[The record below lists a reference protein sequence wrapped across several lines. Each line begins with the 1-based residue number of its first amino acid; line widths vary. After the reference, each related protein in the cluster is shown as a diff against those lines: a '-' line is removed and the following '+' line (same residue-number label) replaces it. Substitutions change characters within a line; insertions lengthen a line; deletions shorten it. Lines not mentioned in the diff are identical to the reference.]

1 MTKKLNLTVALFLII
16 SLSLFGCS
24 KSNDN
29 NKTNKEDILNQL
41 NKVYSEKKYPE
52 SVSKYAEF
60 ISAGGDVKEFGK
72 LDELMLNFIK
82 EKFAKDKSWTTIG
95 DMNKDG
101 YAFGDLDN
109 DKIPEIYI
117 VPYNSK
123 GEKKSPVKVY
133 EYRKDKYQDLSDSVA
148 PSNTAFPGELVVGK
162 INDGTYGLIDNSAV
176 SKDSNIDVY
185 IMNKGKIE
193 RLINSTV
200 NGLKKYAQDIDGD
213 GILEIPQLND
223 DKKLTWYKFDKD
235 LKPIAVKE
243 EKINTSDNS
252 QVVTKQNTDLKNNT
266 ASNDTKKPAD
276 NTAIVKSLKDE
287 EILSTL
293 IVGRNF
299 EISKLMGIG
308 DSNQTITIDSLS
320 YAAIKDQN
328 TNVENEIKSFNQY
341 FSKAF
346 VNNHVRNFFKESDGK
361 KYVLYGQGL
370 SNGENFT
377 KVISSDQGSSK
388 INARVE
394 YVDGDVSDVCNVELV
409 YEDNAWKINDGTLL
423 IK

>member
-1 MTKKLNLTVALFLII
+1 MTKKLNLIVALFLII

-72 LDELMLNFIK
+72 LDELMMNFIK
-82 EKFAKDKSWTTIG
+82 EKFAKDKSWTTIA

-117 VPYNSK
+117 IPYNSK

-133 EYRKDKYQDLSDSVA
+133 LYSKDKYHDSSDSVG

-162 INDGTYGLIDNSAV
+162 INDGTYGLIDNSEV

-185 IMNKGKIE
+185 IMNKGKLE

-200 NGLKKYAQDIDGD
+200 SGLKKYAQDIDGD

-252 QVVTKQNTDLKNNT
+252 QVATKQNKDTENNI
-266 ASNDTKKPAD
+266 ASNDTKKPVD
-276 NTAIVKSLKDE
+276 NTAIVKSLKDD
-287 EILSTL
+287 EILSKL

-299 EISKLMGIG
+299 EISRLMGLG

-320 YAAIKDQN
+320 YAVIKDQN

-361 KYVLYGQGL
+361 KYVLFGQGL
-370 SNGENFT
+370 SNGETFT
-377 KVISSDQGSSK
+377 KVISSDQGSNK

>member
-1 MTKKLNLTVALFLII
+1 MTKKLILTLALFLISI
-16 SLSLFGCS
+16 LSLLGCS

-29 NKTNKEDILNQL
+29 DKASKEDILNQL

-52 SVSKYAEF
+52 SVSKYVEF
-60 ISAGGDVKEFGK
+60 ISAGGDVKEFSK

-109 DKIPEIYI
+109 DKIPDIYI

-133 EYRKDKYQDLSDSVA
+133 QYKKDKYQDVTDSVA

-162 INDGTYGLIDNSAV
+162 INDETYGLIDNATA

-185 IMNKGKIE
+185 IMNKGKLE

-200 NGLKKYAQDIDGD
+200 SGLKKYAQDVDGD
-213 GILEIPQLND
+213 GILEIPQSND
-223 DKKLTWYKFDKD
+223 DKKITWYKFNKD

-243 EKINTSDNS
+243 EKINANNNS
-252 QVVTKQNTDLKNNT
+252 QVTTKENK
-266 ASNDTKKPAD
+266 DTKNSINSNEAKKPVD
-276 NTAIVKSLKDE
+276 STTIVKSLKDD
-287 EILSTL
+287 EILSAL

-308 DSNQTITIDSLS
+308 DSSKTITMDSLS
-320 YAAIKDQN
+320 YAVIKDQS
-328 TNVENEIKSFNQY
+328 TNVENEIKAFNQY

-361 KYVLYGQGL
+361 KYVLFGQGL
-370 SNGENFT
+370 SNGETFT
-377 KVISSDQGSSK
+377 KVISSDQGSNK

>member
-1 MTKKLNLTVALFLII
+1 MTKKLILTLTLFLII
-16 SLSLFGCS
+16 SLSLFGCT

-60 ISAGGDVKEFGK
+60 IAAGGEAKEFGK

-82 EKFAKDKSWTTIG
+82 EKFAKDKSWTTVV

-117 VPYNSK
+117 IPYNSK
-123 GEKKSPVKVY
+123 GEKKSSLKVY
-133 EYRKDKYQDLSDSVA
+133 QYKKDKYQDLSDSVA
-148 PSNTAFPGELVVGK
+148 PSNPAFPGELVVGK
-162 INDGTYGLIDNSAV
+162 INDETYGLIDNSAV

-185 IMNKGKIE
+185 IMNKGKLE

-200 NGLKKYAQDIDGD
+200 SGLKKYAQDVNEDGV
-213 GILEIPQLND
+213 LEIPQVND
-223 DKKLTWYKFDKD
+223 DKKLTWYKFDKN

-243 EKINTSDNS
+243 EKIDTNDNS
-252 QVVTKQNTDLKNNT
+252 QVAIKENKDTGNNI
-266 ASNDTKKPAD
+266 AAKDTKKSVD
-276 NTAIVKSLKDE
+276 TTAIVKSLKDE
-287 EILSTL
+287 EILSKL

-308 DSNQTITIDSLS
+308 DSSQTITIDSLS
-320 YAAIKDQN
+320 YAVIKDQN
-328 TNVENEIKSFNQY
+328 INVENEIKSFNQY

-346 VNNHVRNFFKESDGK
+346 VNNHVRSFFKESDGK
-361 KYVLYGQGL
+361 KYVLFGQGL
-370 SNGENFT
+370 SNGETFT
-377 KVISSDQGSSK
+377 KVLSSDQGSNK

>member
-1 MTKKLNLTVALFLII
+1 MIKKLNLTIALFLII

-29 NKTNKEDILNQL
+29 NKTSKEDILNQL
-41 NKVYSEKKYPE
+41 NKFYSEKKYPE

-60 ISAGGDVKEFGK
+60 VSAGGDVKEFNK

-82 EKFAKDKSWTTIG
+82 EKFAKDKSWTTIM
-95 DMNKDG
+95 DMNKEG

-117 VPYNSK
+117 IPYNSK
-123 GEKKSPVKVY
+123 GGKKSPVKVY
-133 EYRKDKYQDLSDSVA
+133 KYKNDRYQDLSDSAA

-162 INDGTYGLIDNSAV
+162 INDVTYGLIDNSAV

-185 IMNKGKIE
+185 IMNKGKLE

-200 NGLKKYAQDIDGD
+200 NGLKKYAQDVDGD

-223 DKKLTWYKFDKD
+223 DKRLTWYKFDKD

-243 EKINTSDNS
+243 EKINTSDDS
-252 QVVTKQNTDLKNNT
+252 QVATKQNKDAEKNT
-266 ASNDTKKPAD
+266 ASNDAKKPVD
-276 NTAIVKSLKDE
+276 NTTVVKSLKDD
-287 EILSTL
+287 EILSAL

-308 DSNQTITIDSLS
+308 DSSQTITIDSLS
-320 YAAIKDQN
+320 YAVIKDQN

-370 SNGENFT
+370 SNGESFT
-377 KVISSDQGSSK
+377 KVISSDQGSNK

>member
-1 MTKKLNLTVALFLII
+1 MTKKLILTLSLLLII
-16 SLSLFGCS
+16 SLSLFGCG
-24 KSNDN
+24 KGNDN
-29 NKTNKEDILNQL
+29 NKSNKEDILNQL

-60 ISAGGDVKEFGK
+60 ISAGGDAKEFNK

-82 EKFAKDKSWTTIG
+82 EKFAKDKSWTTTS

-109 DKIPEIYI
+109 DKIPEIYMI
-117 VPYNSK
+117 PYNSK

-133 EYRKDKYQDLSDSVA
+133 QYKKDKYQDASNSVA
-148 PSNTAFPGELVVGK
+148 PSNTAFPGELAVGK
-162 INDGTYGLIDNSAV
+162 INDETYVLIDNSVV

-185 IMNKGKIE
+185 IMNKGKLE

-200 NGLKKYAQDIDGD
+200 NGMKKYAQDVDGD

-223 DKKLTWYKFDKD
+223 DKKLTWYKFDKN
-235 LKPIAVKE
+235 LKPIAFKE
-243 EKINTSDNS
+243 EKISINDNS
-252 QVVTKQNTDLKNNT
+252 QVTNNGNKDIKNNNT
-266 ASNDTKKPAD
+266 SNDIKKPVD
-276 NTAIVKSLKDE
+276 NTIIVKTLKDD
-287 EILSTL
+287 EILSAL

-308 DSNQTITIDSLS
+308 DSSQTITIDSLS
-320 YAAIKDQN
+320 YAVIKDQN
-328 TNVENEIKSFNQY
+328 ANIENEIKSFNQY

-346 VNNHVRNFFKESDGK
+346 VNNHVRKFFKDSDGK
-361 KYVLYGQGL
+361 KYVLFGQGL
-370 SNGENFT
+370 SNGETFT
-377 KVISSDQGSSK
+377 KVISSDQGENK

-394 YVDGDVSDVCNVELV
+394 YIDGDISDVCNVELV